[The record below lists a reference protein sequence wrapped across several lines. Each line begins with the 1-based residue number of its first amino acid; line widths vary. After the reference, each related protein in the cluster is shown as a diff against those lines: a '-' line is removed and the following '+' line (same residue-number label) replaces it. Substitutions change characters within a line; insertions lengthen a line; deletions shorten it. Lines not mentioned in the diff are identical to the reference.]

1 MLFKLV
7 AAEWSCNMAELLSV
21 QLLFRMI
28 DWNIQNDV
36 NNKGYLKVLLYF
48 ATYEPG
54 QCRNAGHFDL
64 CTYISNSCNQSKDFA
79 NSILVTRND
88 YWLQLIEIYYIFYL
102 CVCICAKKD
111 ALKHWA
117 IILDLKSL
125 ITVVCSQSKLQG
137 NIYVCMYIPTYMSK
151 DTKQTNKEAESEM
164 STLSLCLS
172 LKLFQA
178 KEMSHSIAL

>member
-1 MLFKLV
+1 MNYKHDLGKSFALFC
-7 AAEWSCNMAELLSV
+7 WSKNYILPT
-21 QLLFRMI
+21 
-28 DWNIQNDV
+28 W
-36 NNKGYLKVLLYF
+36 
-48 ATYEPG
+48 YEPG
-54 QCRNAGHFDL
+54 QCSNAGHFDL

-137 NIYVCMYIPTYMSK
+137 NIYVYVYTYLLHICPK
-151 DTKQTNKEAESEM
+151 TQNRQTKKQKVRCQPFRFA
-164 STLSLCLS
+164 SL
-172 LKLFQA
+172 
-178 KEMSHSIAL
+178 

>member
-1 MLFKLV
+1 M
-7 AAEWSCNMAELLSV
+7 
-21 QLLFRMI
+21 
-28 DWNIQNDV
+28 
-36 NNKGYLKVLLYF
+36 LYF
-48 ATYEPG
+48 AGLKITYYLHDMSLV
-54 QCRNAGHFDL
+54 NAAML
-64 CTYISNSCNQSKDFA
+64 VILTYAHIYPTRAINPRIFA

-137 NIYVCMYIPTYMSK
+137 NIYVYVYTYLLHICPK
-151 DTKQTNKEAESEM
+151 TQNRQTKKQKVRCQPFRFA
-164 STLSLCLS
+164 SL
-172 LKLFQA
+172 
-178 KEMSHSIAL
+178 

>member
-1 MLFKLV
+1 M
-7 AAEWSCNMAELLSV
+7 
-21 QLLFRMI
+21 
-28 DWNIQNDV
+28 
-36 NNKGYLKVLLYF
+36 NNKCDLKVLLYF
-48 ATYEPG
+48 AGLLEITYYLHMSLV
-54 QCRNAGHFDL
+54 NAVML
-64 CTYISNSCNQSKDFA
+64 VILTYAHIYPTRAINPRIFA

-137 NIYVCMYIPTYMSK
+137 NIYVLHICPKTQNRQ
-151 DTKQTNKEAESEM
+151 TKKQKVRCQPFRFA
-164 STLSLCLS
+164 SL
-172 LKLFQA
+172 
-178 KEMSHSIAL
+178 